1 MLRTTSKQQV
11 VAEQCNGNSPKCNA
25 NSTKPKT
32 NGDSSSA
39 VARDGAAKKVR
50 EHVRLRMPQIPMPAE
65 ESLMKQAL
73 KEKLPPANNNDNF
86 LDSTYGSFFQEHSI
100 MAEFNHLKKT
110 RLPGV
115 YVIPSYFNPLVWF
128 GVVFIRQGIYQDGVF
143 RFQLDIPDNYPDGH
157 CPSITFQPPV
167 YHPFVDPASG
177 KLDLAR
183 GFDSWRANVNH
194 IWQILLYM
202 RRIFYKFDTNNP
214 VNGQAASLYDSD
226 VGAYKRKVREYISSQ
241 NNNLY
246 DEGTEES
253 DDTHAVKYKEWDK
266 EIHEKCKEY
275 FSTKFEDDTSVQ
287 DDDFKK
293 PKLSGLSFL
302 EPGTSTV
309 FSRREPR

>member
-1 MLRTTSKQQV
+1 MIGSTAKQQV
-11 VAEQCNGNSPKCNA
+11 VEQRNGPSTRPK
-25 NSTKPKT
+25 ST
-32 NGDSSSA
+32 NGDSSTNG
-39 VARDGAAKKVR
+39 VATSKKVR

-65 ESLMKQAL
+65 ESLMKQTL
-73 KEKLPPANNNDNF
+73 KEKLPPAPPQPANDF
-86 LDSTYGSFFQEHSI
+86 LDTYGSFFQEHSI

-143 RFQLDIPDNYPDGH
+143 RFTLDIPKNYPDGD
-157 CPSITFQPPV
+157 CPSITFHPAV
-167 YHPFVDPASG
+167 YHPFVDPTSG

-226 VGAYKRKVREYISSQ
+226 VNAYKKKVREYIASQ
-241 NNNLY
+241 NKNLY
-246 DEGTEES
+246 EETDS
-253 DDTHAVKYKEWDK
+253 DDPHAVKYREWDK
-266 EIHEKCKEY
+266 EIHEKCKEF
-275 FSTKFEDDTSVQ
+275 FSNKFEDEPSVQ
-287 DDDFKK
+287 EDDFKK

-309 FSRREPR
+309 FSKR